1 MNNEDKGRLQRIIG
15 DYDEKL
21 AEAER
26 LNAAKRAAHAAF
38 PGRFVSLK
46 TEILR
51 PAIQE
56 IVEMLNERG
65 HEASV
70 REQEDSSS
78 AEGGIKSAAISLRV
92 VPKPFAHKAGETNPI
107 AIEVTFSAN
116 RAERKV
122 AVSST
127 NSMINHGGT
136 VGKRGEY
143 EVDAVTADV
152 VTSHVIQTLQ
162 EAFGG
167 TR

>member
-1 MNNEDKGRLQRIIG
+1 MKIIG

-26 LNAAKRAAHAAF
+26 VNAAKRAAHAAF
-38 PGRFVSLK
+38 PGRFVTVR
-46 TEILR
+46 TEIIR
-51 PAIQE
+51 PALEE
-56 IVEMLNERG
+56 IAAMLNERG
-65 HEASV
+65 HVSSV
-70 REQEDSSS
+70 REWEDSSN
-78 AEGGIKSAAISLRV
+78 AEGGIKSAAVSLRV
-92 VPKPFAHKAGETNPI
+92 VPRPFVPKAAETNPI

-127 NSMINHGGT
+127 NSMINQGGK

-143 EVDAVTADV
+143 EIDAVTADA

-162 EAFGG
+162 EAFGE

>member
-1 MNNEDKGRLQRIIG
+1 MKIIG

-26 LNAAKRAAHAAF
+26 VNAAKRAAHAAF
-38 PGRFVSLK
+38 PGRFVTVK
-46 TEILR
+46 AEVIR
-51 PAIQE
+51 PALEE
-56 IVEMLNERG
+56 IADMLKERG
-65 HEASV
+65 HDASV
-70 REQEDSSS
+70 REWEDSSN
-78 AEGGIKSAAISLRV
+78 AEGGIKSAAVSLRV
-92 VPKPFAHKAGETNPI
+92 VPKPFVQRAAETNPI

-122 AVSST
+122 AVSSS
-127 NSMINHGGT
+127 NSMISQGGK

-143 EVDAVTADV
+143 EIDAVTADV

-162 EAFGG
+162 DAFGE